1 MLIARSAIEGENRLL
16 LSGLIHSCL
25 GCRKSCFNRELCT
38 KNKTSGVLL
47 RHRFYSFKPSES
59 LKYAALGLLFVN
71 IAVGGV
77 LTQFASPPVVIV
89 SSLLELEFSIHAD
102 PFWLEGG
109 GGNHLVEFAN
119 SPNPAGQ
126 SILASPFGEAGVSPL
141 CVHSPSLQSWKIIL
155 RL

>member
-89 SSLLELEFSIHAD
+89 VRLWNWNLVYMLTLFGWKAVVGIISSNLLTRQIRPANPSSHRGLEKPGFRRSACIRRRSSR
-102 PFWLEGG
+102 GK
-109 GGNHLVEFAN
+109 
-119 SPNPAGQ
+119 S
-126 SILASPFGEAGVSPL
+126 S
-141 CVHSPSLQSWKIIL
+141 
-155 RL
+155 